1 MYHHT
6 GAHQELQQA
15 DTIRHVCSNCDAS
28 TLVFATSASMV
39 TEEQVGDAARWSPEP
54 ATNLGLF
61 QAMRSTTNVSDRCVH
76 SSAALQT
83 TLVHVGIPRRHASIF
98 DDAHLGA
105 DGEGLDCH
113 ESQMPRHLPACIC
126 TGSGRVERSRRV
138 LQPSNRERKRVQRGR
153 QCRGKTGGN
162 RWSECVISVACHA
175 RQAAAVSSAAA
186 NARFWRGRARTVAA
200 CERRITTRCIHAYPQ
215 AGQLVATHFVVC
227 ADPPRYGPFSP
238 VGRTACS

>member
-39 TEEQVGDAARWSPEP
+39 TEEQVGDAARWS
-54 ATNLGLF
+54 
-61 QAMRSTTNVSDRCVH
+61 
-76 SSAALQT
+76 
-83 TLVHVGIPRRHASIF
+83 RHASIF

-162 RWSECVISVACHA
+162 RWSECVISVACQA

-215 AGQLVATHFVVC
+215 DGQLMATHLVVC
-227 ADPPRYGPFSP
+227 AGPPDTARSARSGS
-238 VGRTACS
+238 TACN